1 MLYILDTDHISLLQR
16 GNLSIITRL
25 ALVAPSDRVTTVISL
40 AEQFLGWW
48 SEITRADNEYTAAQ
62 AFRFLQDTLH
72 FYDSVT
78 VLPYDADAVLEFQRL
93 RRARIRIGTQD
104 LRIASIALSRKAVVV
119 TRNLRDFKQV
129 PDLMV
134 TDWSFP
140 AV

>member
-16 GNLSIITRL
+16 GNSSIIARL
-25 ALVAPSDRVTTVISL
+25 SLVAPSDRVTTVISL

-48 SEITRADNEYTAAQ
+48 SEITRADNEYAAAQ

-78 VLPYDADAVLEFQRL
+78 VLPYDAHAVLEFQRL

-104 LRIASIALSRKAVVV
+104 LRIASIALSRKAAVI

-134 TDWSFP
+134 MDWSLP